1 MWKWTNPNN
10 IKMII
15 LDGDSLKDEFLNYPY
30 SEDLIIVKAYRNN
43 ISLSNDKLAIKY
55 FDIRSLLNNI
65 LKEYKNIDSTSIISI
80 SEDYLFLKEM
90 MQYHIGTISTVTQK
104 LDYLK
109 YAPDFQNCNLD
120 RIVSILEHKDK
131 GYCAEVIS
139 YHGDAIPR
147 MSLIKSKKELLINGD
162 TKEFIIYFGGR
173 YFPAMSAYI
182 LNNPLSCLIRKFKK
196 TYIRQI
202 DDFFDLAISFVSY
215 KDKVDLVT
223 YVPLKPSQIK
233 ENSYDRFEQLRL
245 KHCMSNDI
253 RLEKTMLCT
262 KDFVQKQNDANQ
274 RQENVKGAFK
284 VIEDVKDKN
293 ILIIDDVF
301 TTGSTITE
309 IAKTLYEAGAKN
321 VEAIVLAINQL
332 TDATVEYK
340 GITCSSYKE
349 QMVLKVNTINGSLF
363 FGCPNYDK
371 HIATNT
377 SIDFKVGIECLR
389 ELNKL
394 EIISIHDL
402 DDMY

>member
-131 GYCAEVIS
+131 GYCTEVIS

-173 YFPAMSAYI
+173 YFPAVSAYI
-182 LNNPLSCLIRKFKK
+182 LNDPLSCLIRKFKK

-309 IAKTLYEAGAKN
+309 IAKTLYETGAKN

-340 GITCSSYKE
+340 GITCSSCKE

>member
-30 SEDLIIVKAYRNN
+30 SENSIIVKVYRNN
-43 ISLSNDKLAIKY
+43 TSLSNDKLAIKY

-65 LKEYKNIDSTSIISI
+65 LKEYKNIDSTSIVSI

-90 MQYHIGTISTVTQK
+90 MQHHIGTISTVTQK
-104 LDYLK
+104 IDYLK
-109 YAPDFQNCNLD
+109 YAPDFQDCNID

-139 YHGDAIPR
+139 YHGGAIPR

-173 YFPAMSAYI
+173 YFPAMNSYI
-182 LNNPLSCLIRKFKK
+182 LNDPLSCLIRKFKK
-196 TYIRQI
+196 AYIRQI
-202 DDFFDLAISFVSY
+202 DDFYDLAISFVSY
-215 KDKVDLVT
+215 KDNINLVT

-233 ENSYDRFEQLRL
+233 ENSYDRFKQLQL

-253 RLEKTMLCT
+253 CLKKIILCT

-274 RQENVKGAFK
+274 RQENVKDAFE

-332 TDATVEYK
+332 TNAAIECKSLPCPVCGERM
-340 GITCSSYKE
+340 I
-349 QMVLKVNTINGSLF
+349 LKVNSNNGRLF

-371 HIATNT
+371 HTMNT
-377 SIDFKVGIECLR
+377 SIDFIDGIEHLR

-394 EIISIHDL
+394 EIISIYDL

>member
-30 SEDLIIVKAYRNN
+30 SENSIIVKVYRNN
-43 ISLSNDKLAIKY
+43 SSLSNDKLAIKY

-65 LKEYKNIDSTSIISI
+65 LKEYKNIDSTSIVSI

-90 MQYHIGTISTVTQK
+90 MQHHIGTISTVTQK
-104 LDYLK
+104 IDYLK
-109 YAPDFQNCNLD
+109 YAPDFQDCNID
-120 RIVSILEHKDK
+120 RIVSSLEHKDK

-139 YHGDAIPR
+139 YHGGAIPR

-173 YFPAMSAYI
+173 YFPAMNSYI
-182 LNNPLSCLIRKFKK
+182 LNDPLSCLIRKFKK
-196 TYIRQI
+196 AYIRQI
-202 DDFFDLAISFVSY
+202 DDFYDLAISFVSY
-215 KDKVDLVT
+215 KDNINLVT

-233 ENSYDRFEQLRL
+233 ENSYDRFKQLQL

-253 RLEKTMLCT
+253 CLKKIILCT

-274 RQENVKGAFK
+274 RQENVKDAFE

-332 TDATVEYK
+332 TNAAIECKSLPCPVCGERM
-340 GITCSSYKE
+340 I
-349 QMVLKVNTINGSLF
+349 LKVNSNNGRLF

-371 HIATNT
+371 HTMNT
-377 SIDFKVGIECLR
+377 SIDFIDGIEHLR

-394 EIISIHDL
+394 EIISIYDL

>member
-182 LNNPLSCLIRKFKK
+182 LNDPLSCLIRKFKK

-202 DDFFDLAISFVSY
+202 DVFFDLAISFVSY

-274 RQENVKGAFK
+274 RQENVKDAFK
-284 VIEDVKDKN
+284 VIKDVKDKN

-321 VEAIVLAINQL
+321 VEVIVLAINQL

-340 GITCSSYKE
+340 GITCSSCKE

>member
-65 LKEYKNIDSTSIISI
+65 LKEYKNIDSTLIISI

-182 LNNPLSCLIRKFKK
+182 LNDPLSCLIRKFKK

-340 GITCSSYKE
+340 GITCSSCKE

>member
-182 LNNPLSCLIRKFKK
+182 LNDPLSCLIRKFKK

-340 GITCSSYKE
+340 DITCSSCKE

>member
-15 LDGDSLKDEFLNYPY
+15 LDGDSLKNEFLNYPY

-182 LNNPLSCLIRKFKK
+182 LNDPLSCLIRKFKK

-223 YVPLKPSQIK
+223 YVP
-233 ENSYDRFEQLRL
+233 EY
-245 KHCMSNDI
+245 
-253 RLEKTMLCT
+253 
-262 KDFVQKQNDANQ
+262 
-274 RQENVKGAFK
+274 
-284 VIEDVKDKN
+284 
-293 ILIIDDVF
+293 
-301 TTGSTITE
+301 STI
-309 IAKTLYEAGAKN
+309 
-321 VEAIVLAINQL
+321 
-332 TDATVEYK
+332 
-340 GITCSSYKE
+340 
-349 QMVLKVNTINGSLF
+349 
-363 FGCPNYDK
+363 
-371 HIATNT
+371 
-377 SIDFKVGIECLR
+377 
-389 ELNKL
+389 
-394 EIISIHDL
+394 
-402 DDMY
+402 

>member
-182 LNNPLSCLIRKFKK
+182 LNDPLSCLIRKFKK

-202 DDFFDLAISFVSY
+202 DDFFDLAISFVSH

-340 GITCSSYKE
+340 GITCSSCKE

>member
-182 LNNPLSCLIRKFKK
+182 LNDPLSCLIRKFKK

-202 DDFFDLAISFVSY
+202 DDLFDLAISFVSY

-340 GITCSSYKE
+340 GITCSSCKE

-371 HIATNT
+371 LLFVT
-377 SIDFKVGIECLR
+377 K
-389 ELNKL
+389 
-394 EIISIHDL
+394 
-402 DDMY
+402 